1 MSCPL
6 VDLLDDCIL
15 LVVQCLPLLDIVAL
29 RKTCTRLAYIS
40 RLRTVWHTVYRR
52 FSALIP
58 MPLLPNTALP
68 VSLDAESTTAAVLEQ
83 LCVYAHRLHHR
94 WTETLPVP
102 TSIRKIRHV
111 GPSVDD
117 VHLLPGGRWLV
128 QVYRTTNVTLWDLA
142 KASLSHSTTSHNEV
156 AASSSTALIRHE
168 ALHVLVQA
176 HETRSLLT
184 CSTQIYIHTLAL
196 NRPAAHSRTLPPLAL
211 KSSQSSALDANG
223 HLLSFHVYEEDDV
236 SEIYVL
242 DWTCPALKGVILC
255 SSALDD
261 LPPQTRT
268 YTRALALPTNSYV
281 LLATSS
287 GQIFLFLVP
296 PLSASSALAR
306 LQVAPIAHTTLPIPF
321 RPIDTIE
328 YVGQWSTSAS
338 RINNQ
343 TAYTL
348 SLTTHTQLYSLTFCP
363 FSLSSS
369 QWSYDEHYDSSPST
383 LSVRSVVL
391 SFISSALPARG
402 VQRHPA
408 LLASFGGSALR
419 GMYIENSNLIPEYR
433 SALGIRLVLFAGP
446 FPSSPTPSSDHL
458 PQVREPAAS
467 SLRPPT
473 EKELQEWAAGR
484 NRDEE
489 LRNPRVMRR
498 VVLEGVMSPKDVD
511 RVWVD
516 EGSGRVCLRHRAAGE
531 GRFDYTVMDFGPS
544 PGLAMG
550 I

>member
-1 MSCPL
+1 MSWTGHAQRSRASSCVRP
-6 VDLLDDCIL
+6 
-15 LVVQCLPLLDIVAL
+15 PWMYVASF
-29 RKTCTRLAYIS
+29 IS
-40 RLRTVWHTVYRR
+40 T
-52 FSALIP
+52 
-58 MPLLPNTALP
+58 
-68 VSLDAESTTAAVLEQ
+68 
-83 LCVYAHRLHHR
+83 
-94 WTETLPVP
+94 P
-102 TSIRKIRHV
+102 TSHF
-111 GPSVDD
+111 
-117 VHLLPGGRWLV
+117 
-128 QVYRTTNVTLWDLA
+128 
-142 KASLSHSTTSHNEV
+142 SL
-156 AASSSTALIRHE
+156 
-168 ALHVLVQA
+168 Q
-176 HETRSLLT
+176 
-184 CSTQIYIHTLAL
+184 
-196 NRPAAHSRTLPPLAL
+196 
-211 KSSQSSALDANG
+211 
-223 HLLSFHVYEEDDV
+223 
-236 SEIYVL
+236 
-242 DWTCPALKGVILC
+242 
-255 SSALDD
+255 D

-268 YTRALALPTNSYV
+268 YTRALSLPTNSYV

-321 RPIDTIE
+321 LDSRPIDTIE

-338 RINNQ
+338 PINNQ
-343 TAYTL
+343 TYTL

-363 FSLSSS
+363 FSS

-391 SFISSALPARG
+391 SFIWSALPTRG
-402 VQRHPA
+402 AQIHPA

-419 GMYIENSNLIPEYR
+419 GMYIENSNIFSQYR

-446 FPSSPTPSSDHL
+446 FPGTSSPTPSSHHL
-458 PQVREPAAS
+458 AQVRGPAS
-467 SLRPPT
+467 SLRPT
-473 EKELQEWAAGR
+473 EKELQASAAGR

-511 RVWVD
+511 RMWVD